1 MQIKRPKHTKKTIA
15 SSKACCL
22 ALGQL
27 AIERIKKAQFKKA
40 RSPRRES

>member
-27 AIERIKKAQFKKA
+27 AIERIKK
-40 RSPRRES
+40 SPRRES